1 MDFNSQ
7 DHSDNSGQEG
17 GLPDVSSTP
26 CFIVLDSQAE
36 GADTSRGSITEDRTS
51 RLKQLEELTKNTSTV
66 KPSIEMELGADVKS
80 SKDRKD
86 EKKVSSSPTAG
97 IGIQTHTLKDDKGIC
112 EEEEEDDDDDEVTS
126 TQDDLFDEEKKVQVK
141 SGDFHTLSESKD
153 ASQID
158 TSSQDVHSTQKD
170 ASHLISTPSET
181 VGSLR
186 FSGVVLANETSTSGS
201 GSSINVV
208 FPSPE
213 AYGPAPII
221 IPSTPTRPD
230 TSNEDPMD
238 LSDADDM
245 PKADLPQI
253 PVKRKST
260 TTSEESED
268 FCQIP
273 AWQQELNLQ
282 QKRKEE
288 AGTQDSWNNDDTGSK
303 KRSLSAS
310 IDSANPSSEHSESIH
325 KSSLE
330 LEKSLL
336 QQQQPPMPSTTD
348 ESSVQSSSKLPSTSS
363 KDVQKDVSYLINA
376 QSEKVGSSSMVFVNE
391 TSTSGS
397 GSSINVVFPSPEAY
411 GPAPIIIPS
420 TPTRPDTSNEDP
432 MDLSNADDMPRAA
445 LPQIPVKRKSTTT
458 SDESEDFCKIPAW
471 QQELN
476 LQQKRKEEA
485 GTEDSW
491 NNDDTGSKK
500 RSLSAS
506 IDSANPSSEHSESI
520 NKSSLDLQES
530 LLQQQQPPMQSTT
543 DESSVQS
550 TSSKLP
556 IGSGRKDRESH
567 SAPLLGMS
575 TAARDGQSSSGSH
588 PKKPSS
594 LPEGMTYD
602 TKRSGQEP
610 AVVKELSTRDQSTGI
625 KKTSSE
631 AEFDDRTRLDVQKQE
646 KGSGDAVKEAV
657 IEIIDDDDEEEDGD
671 KGDDAEVG
679 MDVEPSDDWH
689 LRLSPSQTQ
698 TQTQYSF
705 VHSKDIMSQR
715 DRSKTKDVE
724 ERDVPQQQKSVQS
737 GRKGTVSRQATPW
750 HSTQADDEDDEVAI
764 VIPESEKQDENKENK
779 STKQKF
785 SDPDDG
791 VEKGMKEG
799 LRKNSSESG
808 GGMEDS
814 VFLEGNAQLPND
826 ARLRFGQLGESDN
839 PSPITGFNL
848 SVPKDGAMLR
858 PLSSMTS
865 QPSKR
870 GQWTDGTP
878 RHSTPKADEIEG
890 TNTKR
895 EVAST
900 PDKESPKTSSKSS
913 SALVVSAVID
923 MDSAESSEI
932 PVFNLRNPA
941 DCDELLKEVKESP
954 SKKRKSVFS
963 RVVEATKTAK
973 SNTKSRKLADP
984 IDKDPFSLSK
994 PKIKLILGKKRNQQS
1009 LIAQD
1014 DQPRVTREETRKEE
1028 EMALEIEHA
1037 DEGKT
1042 LDVAMDDDDDP
1053 ATIPLEY
1060 HPDDED
1066 PKEDCPDVEVVEESG
1081 ILKTKQ
1087 EETQRYGGNDEQEAD
1102 VEMDIDAEREKID
1115 EDVVEEIMQEGVSPK
1130 EQQVV
1135 ISQERRRRDP
1145 YEFTESQS
1153 NKTPTPMKTWA
1164 RKEDTVPKELPSR
1177 NLDELSSTKQASEQ
1191 PSTSAVT
1198 PKSKK
1203 TPRGSRQTRSA
1214 KRKRPQDL
1222 VETTE
1227 EERENENSRLN
1238 RTRTSPRKA
1247 SFTVRKA
1254 PRKKGKG
1261 QEKQV
1266 HIPQIAEGP
1275 PEKPPNVTSPSM
1287 TERVVQ
1293 DTTAP
1298 EQIPQASPA
1307 SLELI
1312 QIPGHSPPARQ
1323 LIPWKIVRYKKVN
1336 ITQRIKEVIV
1346 NGELIESTILDQVVN
1361 EEIVEKLE
1369 QEFRTPSPARSSK
1382 TSSVTSGSLADIS
1395 SFGSRTSSSI
1405 AGSLQKTSSNLSTG
1419 IQKSISLSSISER
1432 NSSLDKTISLPGSE
1446 KTSPNVSGHEHSASG
1461 RQLTSPGGVVQQ
1473 AFPVRGIRLSP
1484 MDNGRRSLSGG
1495 AEHLQGITEES
1506 SRTGQ
1511 ARSPDVSPSALMLSN
1526 RKRGKR
1532 VSSKGT
1538 SSSSVS
1544 PSNAEVRMVSDEKDC
1559 EFAKPKRTPSRRSV
1573 PKTPEQ
1579 ADQSTR
1585 EQSSNAQIHS
1595 SPTLNVS
1602 EGWNIEE
1609 VKQSS
1614 EESEG
1619 IPCAQPRKVLERIS
1633 SDEKSDGDVGKLLQ
1647 IETATAT
1654 STTGESFED
1663 KLDEPGPSNRDLS
1676 STRPARGK
1684 RRGKTQKTA
1693 PIKQSLDDTIVVQD
1707 EEEGEIDVI
1716 LTEPPMESRQQV
1728 STSSEPTTDSAQAF
1742 LIPGVRVFTRWLD
1755 GFYYPGIVKSEE
1767 KNNRLKIAFDD
1778 GDMRSV
1784 NSKDVIIKDW
1794 LARGQS
1800 VMAELPEDQ
1809 YSYPGIV
1816 IGYYRGS
1823 TPKDAGYYIETD
1835 GGKTEKYP
1843 REKVILTKDQANLL
1857 LTSCP
1862 SSSSGISDITLEN
1875 LVDGPRHR
1883 SRLRAPDG
1891 DVVVRTPSKVVGRTP
1906 KRLPSPA
1913 ITRSGGKRKADDKQL
1928 IEGAVSP
1935 KKKAKQLAT
1944 RLLTTVVSSPD
1955 LSKQGI
1961 GVRRSPRKQTPSTS
1975 TTSSPAKS
1983 LTSAAATPSTPRTM
1997 EMVLGPLPNNKTLF
2011 KGMAFLLTQGEV
2023 KKRSKVDT
2031 STSDSEGDDDPDDVP
2046 FNKDYSRRQI
2056 EAGGGVVF
2064 KDIEKSQRTE
2074 YKLFVIANTYCRTMK
2089 YMYALA
2095 ANIPC
2100 ISNLWIRDCSRMNK
2114 LQSHKAYRLQAGE
2127 SVDGD
2132 VIEWKPNRMIL
2143 SGLKVLVLSS
2153 HYGVESTWRS
2163 ILMAAGCH
2171 IVARFPNINQL
2182 NRGGVPFDCNVMVT
2196 DPSCPRH
2203 ILHRAQQLDMPIVSA
2218 EWVMQSLINGVRMP
2232 YDSHFKFA
2240 WDYRE
2245 KVK

>member
-1 MDFNSQ
+1 MDLNSQSQ
-7 DHSDNSGQEG
+7 DHSDNSGQG
-17 GLPDVSSTP
+17 GLPDVSNTP

-36 GADTSRGSITEDRTS
+36 GADASRGSITEDRTS
-51 RLKQLEELTKNTSTV
+51 RLKQLEELSKNSSTV
-66 KPSIEMELGADVKS
+66 KPSIEMELVADVKS

-86 EKKVSSSPTAG
+86 DKKVSSSPTAG
-97 IGIQTHTLKDDKGIC
+97 MGIQTHPLKDDKGIC
-112 EEEEEDDDDDEVTS
+112 EEEEDDDEEVTS

-141 SGDFHTLSESKD
+141 PGDFHTLSASKE
-153 ASQID
+153 ASQIG

-170 ASHLISTPSET
+170 ASHLICTPSET

-230 TSNEDPMD
+230 TSNEDPID
-238 LSDADDM
+238 LSDTDDM
-245 PKADLPQI
+245 PRGALPQI
-253 PVKRKST
+253 PIKRKST
-260 TTSEESED
+260 TTSDESED
-268 FCQIP
+268 ICKIP

-282 QKRKEE
+282 QKRKEVE
-288 AGTQDSWNNDDTGSK
+288 AGTQDSWNDDNTGSK

-330 LEKSLL
+330 LQESLL

-348 ESSVQSSSKLPSTSS
+348 ESSVQSTCSK
-363 KDVQKDVSYLINA
+363 I
-376 QSEKVGSSSMVFVNE
+376 
-391 TSTSGS
+391 
-397 GSSINVVFPSPEAY
+397 
-411 GPAPIIIPS
+411 
-420 TPTRPDTSNEDP
+420 
-432 MDLSNADDMPRAA
+432 
-445 LPQIPVKRKSTTT
+445 
-458 SDESEDFCKIPAW
+458 
-471 QQELN
+471 
-476 LQQKRKEEA
+476 
-485 GTEDSW
+485 
-491 NNDDTGSKK
+491 
-500 RSLSAS
+500 
-506 IDSANPSSEHSESI
+506 
-520 NKSSLDLQES
+520 
-530 LLQQQQPPMQSTT
+530 
-543 DESSVQS
+543 
-550 TSSKLP
+550 P
-556 IGSGRKDRESH
+556 IGSGRRDRESH
-567 SAPLLGMS
+567 SAPLLS
-575 TAARDGQSSSGSH
+575 TTARDGQSSSGSH
-588 PKKPSS
+588 PKKPAS

-610 AVVKELSTRDQSTGI
+610 ALVKELSTQDQSTGM

-631 AEFDDRTRLDVQKQE
+631 AEFDDRTRLGVKKQE

-657 IEIIDDDDEEEDGD
+657 IEIIDDDDEEDGD
-671 KGDDAEVG
+671 KGEVAEVG

-698 TQTQYSF
+698 TQYSF

-715 DRSKTKDVE
+715 DPTKDIE
-724 ERDVPQQQKSVQS
+724 EGDVPQQQKSVQS
-737 GRKGTVSRQATPW
+737 NRKGTVSRQATPW
-750 HSTQADDEDDEVAI
+750 HSTQADDGDDEVAI
-764 VIPESEKQDENKENK
+764 VIPESEKQDENKENE
-779 STKQKF
+779 STKQKI

-791 VEKGMKEG
+791 VENVTKEG
-799 LRKNSSESG
+799 LRKKLSESG
-808 GGMEDS
+808 EGMEDS
-814 VFLEGNAQLPND
+814 VFLEGNAQLSSD

-865 QPSKR
+865 QPSKK

-895 EVAST
+895 EVAYT
-900 PDKESPKTSSKSS
+900 PDKETPKTSSKSS

-994 PKIKLILGKKRNQQS
+994 PKTKLILGKKRNQQS
-1009 LIAQD
+1009 LTAQD
-1014 DQPRVTREETRKEE
+1014 DQPRVTRKEARKEE
-1028 EMALEIEHA
+1028 EMGVEIEHA

-1042 LDVAMDDDDDP
+1042 FDVAMDDDDDDP

-1060 HPDDED
+1060 HPVDED
-1066 PKEDCPDVEVVEESG
+1066 PKEDCPDVEVVEESR

-1102 VEMDIDAEREKID
+1102 VEMDIDAEEEKID
-1115 EDVVEEIMQEGVSPK
+1115 EDVVEERMQEGASPK
-1130 EQQVV
+1130 EHQVV

-1164 RKEDTVPKELPSR
+1164 RKDDTVPKEKLPSR
-1177 NLDELSSTKQASEQ
+1177 NLEELSSTKQASEQ

-1222 VETTE
+1222 AETTE

-1238 RTRTSPRKA
+1238 RTGTSPRKA
-1247 SFTVRKA
+1247 SSTVRKA
-1254 PRKKGKG
+1254 PRKRGKA

-1266 HIPQIAEGP
+1266 NILQMAEGP
-1275 PEKPPNVTSPSM
+1275 PEKPPNVRAPSM

-1293 DTTAP
+1293 DTMAP
-1298 EQIPQASPA
+1298 EQRPQASPA

-1336 ITQRIKEVIV
+1336 ITQRIKEVIE

-1369 QEFRTPSPARSSK
+1369 QEFRTPSPTHSSK

-1395 SFGSRTSSSI
+1395 SFGSRTSSSV
-1405 AGSLQKTSSNLSTG
+1405 AGSLQKTSSNLSIG

-1473 AFPVRGIRLSP
+1473 AFPARGIRQSP
-1484 MDNGRRSLSGG
+1484 TDNGRRSLSGG
-1495 AEHLQGITEES
+1495 AEHLPGITEES

-1538 SSSSVS
+1538 SSSSVT
-1544 PSNAEVRMVSDEKDC
+1544 PSDAEVRMVSDEKDC

-1573 PKTPEQ
+1573 PRTPNQ
-1579 ADQSTR
+1579 ADQSTH
-1585 EQSSNAQIHS
+1585 EQSSKAQIHS

-1602 EGWNIEE
+1602 EGWNVEE

-1619 IPCAQPRKVLERIS
+1619 IPCAQPRKELERIS

-1647 IETATAT
+1647 IETTTAT

-1663 KLDEPGPSNRDLS
+1663 KVDEPGPSNRDVT

-1707 EEEGEIDVI
+1707 EEEGEMDAI
-1716 LTEPPMESRQQV
+1716 LTEPPLESRQRV
-1728 STSSEPTTDSAQAF
+1728 STSSDPTTDSAQAF
-1742 LIPGVRVFTRWLD
+1742 LVPGVRVFTRWLD
-1755 GFYYPGIVKSEE
+1755 GFYYPGIIKSEE

-1823 TPKDAGYYIETD
+1823 TPKDDGYYIETD
-1835 GGKTEKYP
+1835 DGKTEKFP
-1843 REKVILTKDQANLL
+1843 REKVILSKDQANLL

-1913 ITRSGGKRKADDKQL
+1913 ITRSGGKRKADDKQS
-1928 IEGAVSP
+1928 IEGAASP

-1955 LSKQGI
+1955 ISKQGI

-1975 TTSSPAKS
+1975 TASSPAKS
-1983 LTSAAATPSTPRTM
+1983 LTSAAAKGSTPSTPRTM
-1997 EMVLGPLPNNKTLF
+1997 EMILGPMPNNKTLF

-2074 YKLFVIANTYCRTMK
+2074 FKLFVIANTYCRTMK

-2132 VIEWKPNRMIL
+2132 IIEWKPNRMIL

-2153 HYGVESTWRS
+2153 YYRLESTWRS

-2171 IVARFPNINQL
+2171 IVARFPTINQL

-2203 ILHRAQQLDMPIVSA
+2203 ILHRAQQLDMPVVSA

-2232 YDSHFKFA
+2232 YDSHYKFA

-2245 KVK
+2245 KIK